1 MLLCVANVLQGSGL
15 WENPRKYVL
24 MERLSLVRARPL
36 IAAAS
41 KELDLVNLFHED
53 AHLLKG

>member
-1 MLLCVANVLQGSGL
+1 
-15 WENPRKYVL
+15 

-53 AHLLKG
+53 AHLLKGLLVSVG